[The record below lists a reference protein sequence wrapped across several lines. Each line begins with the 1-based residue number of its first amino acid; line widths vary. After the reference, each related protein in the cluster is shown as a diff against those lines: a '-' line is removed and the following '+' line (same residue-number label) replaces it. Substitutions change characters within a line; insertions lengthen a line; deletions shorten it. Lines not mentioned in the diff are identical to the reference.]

1 MIDRGVEIP
10 HEGAFSGWFT
20 LSFHCCLPSMYLS
33 LHTTKHPI
41 TPHHITCITTHHNS
55 PHHITSH
62 HITPHHITSQHIT
75 SQHPTTS
82 HHIHITSN
90 AAVACP
96 LPLKLCLY
104 VACADLVWSDPE
116 EVDGWAISPRGAGY
130 LFGERVVAEVS
141 VLETLYLL

>member
-1 MIDRGVEIP
+1 MKELSQVGSPCPSIAVCHP
-10 HEGAFSGWFT
+10 CTYHFT
-20 LSFHCCLPSMYLS
+20 PQNILS
-33 LHTTKHPI
+33 HPI
-41 TPHHITCITTHHNS
+41 TSHASQHITTHPTTSHLITS
-55 PHHITSH
+55 HPITSH
-62 HITPHHITSQHIT
+62 HNTSQLTPPHHN
-75 SQHPTTS
+75 TS